1 MLRRGEGEEVED
13 SSSHRAGLLNHK
25 RGIEAAHP
33 SCSSTSNEI
42 LAFLLQRRIIDPA
55 SRSNE
60 LLYFRYSDEVWGVKT
75 RRAATRA
82 TGRSTPTGTRVERV
96 NGPGGRALNLGENEV
111 SPGK

>member
-60 LLYFRYSDEVWGVKT
+60 LLYFRYSDEVWGVKNT
-75 RRAATRA
+75 PGCDARDGEVHTHWHACGEGKRARGASSKS
-82 TGRSTPTGTRVERV
+82 G
-96 NGPGGRALNLGENEV
+96 
-111 SPGK
+111 